1 MSLRVL
7 QIGGDAQWVKVGKP
21 PLRRFGVPEGG
32 PFDRESWRW
41 ACHLVNS
48 RHAIEIG
55 PFGASLCCEGNVT
68 VALVGAERRL
78 RINEDPVR
86 AGRHTL
92 KAGDILELGTL
103 SLGARSYL
111 ALSQGSGEGM
121 LRRGDLIL
129 GTAGGAPTLLGGRP
143 ASLTQGSIA
152 VLPGPEADL
161 FDWDTLTETEW
172 MVSVD
177 SDRRGLRLS
186 GPPLKMRAAMG
197 ERLSEP
203 QPVGT
208 IQVSLDGTPIVIGPD
223 GPTIGGYPR
232 VAVVIDAERDR
243 LGQLVP
249 GSLVR
254 LYRVSRDEALE
265 RLHAYRARLLA
276 IPL

>member
-7 QIGGDAQWVKVGKP
+7 QIGADAQWVTEGKP
-21 PLRRFGVPEGG
+21 PLRRFGVPESG

-41 ACHLVNS
+41 ACHLAGS
-48 RHAIEIG
+48 RHAIEVG
-55 PFGASLCCEGNVT
+55 PFGARLRCEGQVT
-68 VALVGAERRL
+68 VAIVGAERRL
-78 RINEDPVR
+78 CINEEPVR
-86 AGRHTL
+86 PGRHTL
-92 KAGDILELGTL
+92 EAGAMLELGSL

-111 ALSQGSGEGM
+111 AVPQSSGEGT

-129 GTAGGAPTLLGGRP
+129 GAAGGTPTLLGGRP
-143 ASLTQGSIA
+143 ASLAQEPVA

-161 FDWDTLTETEW
+161 FDWDALTATEW
-172 MVSVD
+172 VVSVD

-186 GPPLKMRAAMG
+186 GPPLEIGAAMG

-232 VAVVIDAERDR
+232 VAVVIDADRDR

-249 GSLVR
+249 GSSLR
-254 LYRVSRDEALE
+254 LCRVSRAEALE